1 MADFDDSKK
10 YQEQEEV
17 FVSEHLKQRPKN
29 ADIDF

>member
-17 FVSEHLKQRPKN
+17 FVSEPLEKRPKN